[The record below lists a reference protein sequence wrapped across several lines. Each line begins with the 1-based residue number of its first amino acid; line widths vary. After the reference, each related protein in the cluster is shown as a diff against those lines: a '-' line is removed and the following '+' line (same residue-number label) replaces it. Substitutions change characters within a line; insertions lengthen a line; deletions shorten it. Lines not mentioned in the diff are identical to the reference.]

1 MYVHFAEDMS
11 HALSSEMEVW
21 RPIHEK
27 PHVKEG
33 IRLILK
39 PVHGHGNYGIAVK
52 HLQSTQVRDS
62 RCCRTLWSTAEATS
76 RAAVYSG
83 NLAIL
88 ELYQFE
94 VVASS
99 EIVQTVQHSAACFL
113 LWKPSRSTRIMA
125 SFS

>member
-1 MYVHFAEDMS
+1 MIMT
-11 HALSSEMEVW
+11 LSIEARNAYSQLGDD
-21 RPIHEK
+21 R
-27 PHVKEG
+27 G
-33 IRLILK
+33 DA
-39 PVHGHGNYGIAVK
+39 GHGNYGIAVK